1 MYSVDSELYY
11 IKFRLFDKLLEL
23 DYDKLLSVFY
33 NEIIIFF
40 FKKRELQW
48 AIITSMK
55 ASKFFNIQTNKIHVP
70 TVHLKTKWGK
80 KNVF

>member
-40 FKKRELQW
+40 LKKG
-48 AIITSMK
+48 ITMGNYHKYESIK
-55 ASKFFNIQTNKIHVP
+55 VFQYTDKQNPRTNRSFEDKM
-70 TVHLKTKWGK
+70 GK